1 MKLKWV
7 GSSFITFS
15 LVLIIILFYLQSLL
29 NSGTFTQPENNR
41 NVPFPTDLH
50 PIVKERTNELIQ
62 QSAHQG
68 IAIVITDSFRSAE
81 DQDRLFEKGRSLGGN
96 IVTHAKGGESYHNY
110 GLAVDFAIKELIW

>member
-29 NSGTFTQPENNR
+29 NSGTFTQFENNQ

-50 PIVKERTNELIQ
+50 PIVKERRMN
-62 QSAHQG
+62 
-68 IAIVITDSFRSAE
+68 
-81 DQDRLFEKGRSLGGN
+81 
-96 IVTHAKGGESYHNY
+96 
-110 GLAVDFAIKELIW
+110 

>member
-29 NSGTFTQPENNR
+29 DSGTFTQPENNQ

-50 PIVKERTNELIQ
+50 PIVKERSNELIQ
-62 QSAHQG
+62 QSATSRHC
-68 IAIVITDSFRSAE
+68 DCDNRFLSKCRRPRSSF
-81 DQDRLFEKGRSLGGN
+81 
-96 IVTHAKGGESYHNY
+96 
-110 GLAVDFAIKELIW
+110 

>member
-29 NSGTFTQPENNR
+29 DAGTFMKPEDNQ
-41 NVPFPTDLH
+41 NVPFPTDIH

-62 QSAHQG
+62 KSADQG
-68 IAIVITDSFRSAE
+68 IVIVITDSFRSAE
-81 DQDRLFEKGRSLGGN
+81 DQDRLFEKGRSLQGN

-110 GLAVDFAIKELIW
+110 GLA